1 MKRAQLSTI
10 VLGSTLVSLAMAA
23 HPTELAARDKSSGG
37 ASVSAGGASVSA
49 GRGGASV
56 SAGGVSVSAGRGGAS
71 VSADRGGASVDVDGR
86 SVSATRGDRNID
98 DSHRKAPAVQ
108 ARQSRR
114 PSGDR
119 SYDNLGEWF
128 ADLRA
133 WWSGG
138 RTKGTE
144 GGTTTHSSATEKREF
159 SDSTGTQVNRV
170 TQKKSSIATATD
182 GGSAV
187 AEASNVNVTEQK
199 K

>member
-1 MKRAQLSTI
+1 
-10 VLGSTLVSLAMAA
+10 V
-23 HPTELAARDKSSGG
+23 E
-37 ASVSAGGASVSA
+37 
-49 GRGGASV
+49 
-56 SAGGVSVSAGRGGAS
+56 
-71 VSADRGGASVDVDGR
+71 
-86 SVSATRGDRNID
+86 
-98 DSHRKAPAVQ
+98 

-119 SYDNLGEWF
+119 SYDSLGEWF

-144 GGTTTHSSATEKREF
+144 GGTTTHSSATQE
-159 SDSTGTQVNRV
+159 QVSSQSGVSQVTRV
-170 TQKKSSIATATD
+170 TQKKSSTATASD

-187 AEASNVNVTEQK
+187 AEASNVSVIEQK